1 MAWFR
6 VDDTFTFNSK
16 TVECSNS
23 AIGAWTLSGAWSC
36 QQLTDG
42 FIPKQMLRLLRVSAS
57 DASELVAAGLWKEV
71 EAGYQ
76 FHDWDHYQPSAK
88 QIKNDRAELR
98 EKRAEAGRKG
108 GIASGHA
115 RREASASVA
124 SKQEVEATR
133 SPIPSQ
139 PISSLIYMGDDEAK
153 PEPKKRKSTSL
164 PKNWEPNDA
173 HKDKVQGTNLDINF
187 LVEQFRN
194 DALSK
199 DKKFV
204 EWDRA
209 FHTWINNAI
218 KWDKERASLRSTPG
232 STSQAERDPYAW
244 MDRKSGERGA

>member
-76 FHDWDHYQPSAK
+76 FHDWNHYQPSAK
-88 QIKNDRAELR
+88 QIRIDRAELS
-98 EKRAEAGRKG
+98 EKRAESGRKG
-108 GIASGHA
+108 GLASGKA
-115 RREASASVA
+115 RREASASLA
-124 SKQEVEATR
+124 SKQEVEPNR

-139 PISSLIYMGDDEAK
+139 PIPSLIYKDE
-153 PEPKKRKSTSL
+153 EKKGTRKQASTSL
-164 PKNWEPNDA
+164 PSSWKPNES
-173 HKDKVQGTNLDINF
+173 HTSKVEEAGLDLDF
-187 LVEQFRN
+187 LVNQFTN

-204 EWDRA
+204 KWDRA

-218 KWDKERASLRSTPG
+218 KWDQEKKDLRAAPAVS
-232 STSQAERDPYAW
+232 ERDPYAW
-244 MDRKSGERGA
+244 MDRKQAGERGA